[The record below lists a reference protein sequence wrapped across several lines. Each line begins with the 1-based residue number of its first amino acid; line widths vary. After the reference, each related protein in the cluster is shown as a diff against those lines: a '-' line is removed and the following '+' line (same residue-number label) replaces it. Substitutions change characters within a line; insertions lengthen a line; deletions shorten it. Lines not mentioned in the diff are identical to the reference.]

1 MECAH
6 EMLLARTSSN
16 PDCDIRRRDSQRPL
30 NVDSRFCGMIKRCPL
45 SAETRNSNFARAII
59 IRVGRCVSRA
69 EASRSSVGSVRFRAA
84 TERKLTDGSL
94 DVEFDSRHLFEQ
106 LDIRDPDRTYAEP
119 HAGRHQVEGLGQ
131 YADVLENERIGDR
144 AVLP

>member
-1 MECAH
+1 
-6 EMLLARTSSN
+6 MLLARTSSN
-16 PDCDIRRRDSQRPL
+16 PDCDVDCRDPQCPL
-30 NVDSRFCGMIKRCPL
+30 HADSRLCGMIKRCPL
-45 SAETRNSNFARAII
+45 SAETRNSNFARAIV

-69 EASRSSVGSVRFRAA
+69 EALRSSVGSVRFRAA

-94 DVEFDSRHLFEQ
+94 DVESDFRHLCEQ
-106 LDIRDPDRTYAEP
+106 IDIRDPDRTSAEP
-119 HAGRHQVEGLGQ
+119 HAGRHQVEGLRQ